1 MKARVAAHLAK
12 GGDIYLMAEAA
23 DMARARKAVADY
35 GLAIRLTECQQ
46 FDTNLGGDYRWCP
59 VTKTNRRG

>member
-1 MKARVAAHLAK
+1 MNHNPV
-12 GGDIYLMAEAA
+12 GWFEIYVQ

-35 GLAIRLTECQQ
+35 GLAIRLTQCQQ

-59 VTKTNRRG
+59 VTKTDRRG